1 MAQEAH
7 NAGAAP
13 NGAAVKEVVFKVAK
27 PWLFVEAPKANDAV
41 QFYKVAFGAE
51 EVNRTVHPKRKAEQ
65 ELPLLLSAELKLGSF
80 SFLVSDLI
88 ADDSRA
94 PVKTV
99 GGGVAFCLETEEVEA
114 AVEKAVGAGAISEDV
129 SEADCCGG
137 DGRVVKLK
145 DPYGNVWLV
154 CSPASASADVEA

>member
-94 PVKTV
+94 PYVFRPFLN
-99 GGGVAFCLETEEVEA
+99 FC
-114 AVEKAVGAGAISEDV
+114 
-129 SEADCCGG
+129 
-137 DGRVVKLK
+137 
-145 DPYGNVWLV
+145 
-154 CSPASASADVEA
+154 